1 MKAHN
6 FASHRARFFH
16 TKTDLQN
23 SQEPHQINVSK
34 KTTSKMIDGN
44 SLPYYQDRRKR
55 GLHPLFRDLRS
66 LNLPRFLL
74 RPKGALFYSVIWF
87 WSDISN
93 CDSSISKSSIF
104 SSSSLANISNC
115 DSSISSV
122 TVFTFSKFST
132 C

>member
-44 SLPYYQDRRKR
+44 SLPYYQEGRKR
-55 GLHPLFRDLRS
+55 GVAPPFSEPSAPQFPPLFCAPFGR
-66 LNLPRFLL
+66 PFL
-74 RPKGALFYSVIWF
+74 
-87 WSDISN
+87 
-93 CDSSISKSSIF
+93 
-104 SSSSLANISNC
+104 
-115 DSSISSV
+115 
-122 TVFTFSKFST
+122 
-132 C
+132 